1 MCRTSYSRSDGV
13 QDFEG
18 GADVGADPSDV
29 LLFSTH
35 VAVLRTTGLSRGNE
49 REGLEHRVPDMTFSF
64 LLYIFII
71 WLDSKESC
79 IYTCTMLL
87 KIEKKL

>member
-13 QDFEG
+13 EDFEG
-18 GADVGADPSDV
+18 GADVRADPSDV

-49 REGLEHRVPDMTFSF
+49 REGLEH
-64 LLYIFII
+64 
-71 WLDSKESC
+71 
-79 IYTCTMLL
+79 
-87 KIEKKL
+87 